1 MIQITSL
8 QRRLQLDVTAT
19 SPIVLCAADENYVKP
34 LAVTLHSAA
43 SNLAQGHQLQ
53 VVLLDGGI
61 SESSW
66 GGLRETLL
74 DLPITVQVIRP
85 DLDQVSDLMTSHHI
99 SHAAYLR
106 LLASKLLPDY
116 VEKVVYLDS
125 DLLVLDDVTKLWQ
138 MDLGDAYCAASIDI
152 ACPFVDAREHFA
164 GSEDTVAHFGSVPY
178 VAAISPIS
186 NWRELGID
194 GSAAYFNS
202 GVMVLNLKRWRQDDI
217 SRKLFDCLRENRE
230 HVWCWDQYALNV
242 VFAGNWKPLEPKW
255 NQGMHVHEYPSA
267 EICPIDRDQFL
278 EMCESPS
285 IVHYTTEFKPWHHRV
300 VHPQRDLFYK
310 HLDETAFVGWRPEDP
325 GFRLG
330 DWWTF
335 NIVQLIRRGVVNYR
349 RWFSFRKEVA
359 R

>member
-1 MIQITSL
+1 MIQITSP
-8 QRRLQLDVTAT
+8 QRKLQLDVSAT
-19 SPIVLCAADENYVKP
+19 TPVVLCAADENYVKP
-34 LAVTLHSAA
+34 LAVTLYSAA
-43 SNLAQGHQLQ
+43 SNLAPGHRLQ
-53 VVLLDGGI
+53 VVVLDGGI

-74 DLPITVQVIRP
+74 DLPITVQIIRP
-85 DLDQVSDLMTSHHI
+85 DLNQVSDLMTSHHI

-106 LLASKLLPDY
+106 LLASKILPDH

-138 MDLGDAYCAASIDI
+138 IDLGDAYAAASVDI
-152 ACPFVDAREHFA
+152 ACPFVDAREHFEEHQTSSA
-164 GSEDTVAHFGSVPY
+164 RFGSVPY
-178 VAAISPIS
+178 IAAISPIP

-255 NQGMHVHEYPSA
+255 NQGTHVYEYPNA
-267 EICPIDRDQFL
+267 EATPIDSDQFL
-278 EMCESPS
+278 EMRERPS
-285 IVHYTTEFKPWHHRV
+285 IVHYTTEYKPWQHRQY
-300 VHPQRDLFYK
+300 HPQRELFFD
-310 HLDETAFVGWRPEDP
+310 HLDKTAFVGWRPEDP
-325 GFRLG
+325 GFRFG

-349 RWFSFRKEVA
+349 RWYSFRKQVM

>member
-1 MIQITSL
+1 MIQITSQ
-8 QRRLQLDVTAT
+8 QRTLQLDVTAT

-34 LAVTLHSAA
+34 LAVTLYSAA
-43 SNLAQGHQLQ
+43 SNLADGHQLQ

-66 GGLRETLL
+66 AALRETLVG
-74 DLPITVQVIRP
+74 LPISVQVIRP

-106 LLASKLLPDY
+106 LLASKLLPEY
-116 VEKVVYLDS
+116 VERVVYLDS

-138 MDLGDAYCAASIDI
+138 MELGDAYCAAAIDI

-164 GSEDTVAHFGSVPY
+164 VAEDAIADFGSVPY
-178 VAAISPIS
+178 VAAISPIA

-202 GVMVLNLKRWRQDDI
+202 GVMVLNLERWRQDDI
-217 SRKLFDCLRENRE
+217 SRKLFECLRENRE

-242 VFAGNWKPLEPKW
+242 VFSGKWIPLEPKW
-255 NQGMHVHEYPSA
+255 NQGMHVHEYPGP
-267 EICPIDRDQFL
+267 EQCPIDAEQFSK
-278 EMCESPS
+278 MCNNPS
-285 IVHYTTEFKPWHHRV
+285 IVHYTTEYKPWQHRV
-300 VHPQRDLFYK
+300 HHPQRDLFYE
-310 HLDETAFVGWRPEDP
+310 HLDQTAFAGWRPEDP
-325 GFRLG
+325 GFRFG

-349 RWFSFRKEVA
+349 RWFSFRKRAV